1 MKLKRE
7 LNRWHLSRQA
17 RLEAGRGLRSQA
29 SLKLQRKITRKK
41 NGFIEEKKKIENKR
55 NRKKEKEMKKELEEK
70 SRKANYR
77 RNPFFMIAIST
88 SRKRKSTLSIL
99 IFVKHC

>member
-1 MKLKRE
+1 MA
-7 LNRWHLSRQA
+7 SI
-17 RLEAGRGLRSQA
+17 EAS
-29 SLKLQRKITRKK
+29 KIGGETRVEESGVVKTAKKK
-41 NGFIEEKKKIENKR
+41 NQGKRTAVLKKKKIENKR
-55 NRKKEKEMKKELEEK
+55 NRKKQKEMKKELEEK

-88 SRKRKSTLSIL
+88 SRKRKLTLSIL